1 MIIRNLRSFEKKSV
15 KKRKAANR
23 KNVELIFWLNRLIAN
38 QKREKIRFTDHKNV
52 HLDMNFVFEKGPVCG
67 VTFPS
72 TGISGRNI
80 ILAMRKMVLLLFARS
95 MMCGPEQ
102 LKRGISFGWEGV

>member
-1 MIIRNLRSFEKKSV
+1 MVFDDRNGWLNLLFFFIKFQVGVIIRNLWSFEKKSV

-23 KNVELIFWLNRLIAN
+23 RNVELIFWLNRLIAN

-72 TGISGRNI
+72 TGISGRNVFW
-80 ILAMRKMVLLLFARS
+80 R
-95 MMCGPEQ
+95 
-102 LKRGISFGWEGV
+102 

>member
-1 MIIRNLRSFEKKSV
+1 LKKKSV

-23 KNVELIFWLNRLIAN
+23 KNVELIFGLIVLLLIR
-38 QKREKIRFTDHKNV
+38 KEKIRFTDHKNV

-72 TGISGRNI
+72 TGISGRNVFW
-80 ILAMRKMVLLLFARS
+80 R
-95 MMCGPEQ
+95 
-102 LKRGISFGWEGV
+102 